1 MLVTEDFALRFS
13 HKPSGASRGGVRGT
27 RTPPLF
33 WVKKEE
39 MTEGRKAGRASKTKL
54 LPPLLPLSSKSGS
67 ATEAE
72 AFDC

>member
-1 MLVTEDFALRFS
+1 LKEYLPIYEINNLFESFRNIPYS
-13 HKPSGASRGGVRGT
+13 SGT
-27 RTPPLF
+27 RAPPLF

-39 MTEGRKAGRASKTKL
+39 MTEERKAGRASKTKL